1 MRSENSGVHQETVL
15 HSMRI
20 HNDNW
25 HIILLIVC
33 FLFFCLFSL
42 LGLWRHWGY
51 LTSINDLGSFD
62 QVVWMA
68 SRGHSLVNTSV
79 LSMPM
84 NWLGFH
90 FQPILFAFVPLYK
103 IIPSINWF
111 VFAQSAALAVTAWP
125 IFLFAERITA
135 SGKVAFMWSLA
146 YLCNPFVLNAAA
158 WDFHPVS
165 ISAPF
170 IALGLLAVERK
181 QMSLL
186 LFVSLILLACKEHM
200 GLAVAGL
207 GLLYG
212 IRSRAWA
219 MGVGLFVTGIAAFVL
234 TITLVMPSFSVAGQ
248 HPMFGENIEQLGRY
262 SWLGESPAE
271 VIKKILLEP
280 VAVSKTVFVDLG
292 GFDYIFK
299 LMGPF
304 LLLPIIAL
312 PWILPAAGD
321 LIINLLSSVP
331 LPRSLFSYHSVTI
344 VPVLLVAAIH
354 GSQKLTRYGRL
365 FSSEKIATYILLMS
379 LFLGYVHAPLPFP
392 GSKNKWDPVNTIA
405 NYDDQAA
412 IVRDVIGTASASVQA
427 NIGTHF
433 SQRELIYRYPRK
445 VGEADFVVLRLENPS
460 ISNQTLPH
468 HLQMDPAEYLGS
480 VSKLLN
486 GEKYGVVFWD
496 DPWLIL
502 RRGHKSSEHA
512 RNIRIKVENLREEWE
527 VNKNEIAG
535 Q

>member
-1 MRSENSGVHQETVL
+1 
-15 HSMRI
+15 MRI

-25 HIILLIVC
+25 RIVLLIVC

-51 LTSINDLGSFD
+51 LTSLNDLGSFD

-68 SRGHSLVNTSV
+68 SRGHPLVNTSV
-79 LSMPM
+79 LGTPM

-103 IIPSINWF
+103 IIPSVNWF
-111 VFAQSAALAVTAWP
+111 VLAQGAALAITAWP
-125 IFLFAERITA
+125 IFLFAERVTT

-165 ISAPF
+165 IAVPF

-186 LFVSLILLACKEHM
+186 LFVSLMLLACKEHM
-200 GLAVAGL
+200 GLVVAGF

-212 IRSRAWA
+212 VQHRSWRT
-219 MGVGLFVTGIAAFVL
+219 GLVFFLAGIAVFVL
-234 TITLVMPSFSVAGQ
+234 IVAVVMPGYSTTGQHLMFSETITRF
-248 HPMFGENIEQLGRY
+248 GRY
-262 SWLGESPAE
+262 SWLGGSPEE

-280 VAVSKTVFVDLG
+280 VAVSRTVFIDMG

-304 LLLPIIAL
+304 LFFPVISPA
-312 PWILPAAGD
+312 WILPAAGG
-321 LIINLLSSVP
+321 LVINLLSSVP

-344 VPVLLVAAIH
+344 IPVLLVAAIH
-354 GSQKLTRYGRL
+354 GSQKLTRYSGL
-365 FSSEKIATYILLMS
+365 FSSEKIATYILLVS

-392 GSKNKWDPVNTIA
+392 GSQNKWGPVNTIA
-405 NYDDQAA
+405 NYDEKAA
-412 IVRDVIGTASASVQA
+412 IVRDVIGTASASVQS
-427 NIGTHF
+427 NIGSHF
-433 SQRELIYRYPRK
+433 SQRALIYRYPGK
-445 VGEADFVVLRLENPS
+445 VGEADYVVLRLENPS
-460 ISNQTLPH
+460 KRNPTLTH
-468 HLQMDPAEYLGS
+468 HLLMDPAEFLGS
-480 VSKLLN
+480 VSALLN
-486 GEKYGVVFWD
+486 NEKYGVVLWD
-496 DPWLIL
+496 DPWLIF
-502 RRGHKSSEHA
+502 RRDYKSDENA
-512 RNIRIKVENLREEWE
+512 RLIHSKIENLHEKWA
-527 VNKNEIAG
+527 VNNNEIAG